1 MQKRAAATVIC
12 TTIIHTATRVP
23 DLPFPAVTVVPQLL
37 RAALFLPEE
46 KVPPH
51 QAVRVPIPQAASYQA
66 VRVPIP
72 QAASYQAVRRHILQ
86 ATAPQ
91 RSVTAP
97 WIPTMK
103 DITPSMRMMILTGI
117 AMRAMMIMRP
127 AWMLPWKMRMM
138 GIGKL

>member
-23 DLPFPAVTVVPQLL
+23 DLPFPVVTVVPQLL

-51 QAVRVPIPQAASYQA
+51 QAVRVPIPQAA
-66 VRVPIP
+66 P
-72 QAASYQAVRRHILQ
+72 YQAVRRHILQ
-86 ATAPQ
+86 ATATQ

-103 DITPSMRMMILTGI
+103 DITPFTRMMILTGI

-127 AWMLPWKMRMM
+127 AWMMPWKMRMM